1 MEKQHDQNFINEINR
16 IKAELE
22 KYKIENI
29 KLKNDLV
36 KANKII
42 ETLQKNQKENSNIKN
57 LKEENKNLKNQ
68 LIYKRK

>member
-1 MEKQHDQNFINEINR
+1 LEKQHDQNFINEINR

-57 LKEENKNLKNQ
+57 LK
-68 LIYKRK
+68 I